1 MISLIVVALVG
12 IGFTRLTM
20 LALELRDNFDEQY
33 GGEQEVNE
41 SSRGFFSSIALS
53 ASSRPPRARALR
65 RRAVDGAAGARSK
78 STLGDDASTRMIGCG
93 GSRSRCV

>member
-33 GGEQEVNE
+33 GGEQEV
-41 SSRGFFSSIALS
+41 
-53 ASSRPPRARALR
+53 RARAR
-65 RRAVDGAAGARSK
+65 
-78 STLGDDASTRMIGCG
+78 STRLSSLVSSVLARARCG
-93 GSRSRCV
+93 GERC